1 MATDRNDGGNAP
13 TNNHPGGTGVT
24 PTNEHEP
31 VMEMDNN
38 SPNHYTGGTG
48 VDPGHSDAPWPVMF
62 EPPPVPKGK
71 SGGSGT
77 SVDTPSMELFAT
89 NLNLLIDG
97 TNFAITS
104 LDDVQVEPG
113 AFYDANKMRTTVN
126 GPNADA
132 GLKGQYLA
140 VLRDLRSGLSD
151 LHDGIITLATKY
163 KSAEDRNSITST
175 DLQTVMASAPGDFTT
190 MFGDV
195 PKPGGG
201 A

>member
-1 MATDRNDGGNAP
+1 MAKEQEPDADMSNDP
-13 TNNHPGGTGVT
+13 P
-24 PTNEHEP
+24 
-31 VMEMDNN
+31 D
-38 SPNHYTGGTG
+38 HYTGGTG
-48 VDPGHSDAPWPVMF
+48 VDQGKSDAPWQVTF
-62 EPPPVPKGK
+62 RPPPVPKGK

-97 TNFAITS
+97 TNAAITS
-104 LDDVQVEPG
+104 LNDVRVEPG
-113 AFYDANKMRTTVN
+113 AFYDANQIRKTVN

-140 VLRDLRSGLSD
+140 VLRDLRTGLSD

-163 KSAEDRNSITST
+163 KSAEDRNSITAT
-175 DLQTVMASAPGDFTT
+175 DLQTVMAQAPGDFTT

-201 A
+201 GS